1 MRSTKPCYHVF
12 LLSLLL
18 LLTATGLRA
27 QTIPIDAAALPQ
39 PKPSQTPAAT
49 SSPSL
54 EKEFF
59 KNILRDQRAI
69 ITAPFHLKESDARF
83 LLPLGAT
90 TAALIATDRHTAGAL
105 GDDQTRLRVSRDI
118 SYLGEFYTTGG
129 IAGAFYLIGRATHSE
144 HARET
149 GLLGIEA
156 LIDSGIDVQALKVIT
171 QRPRPRVDDASGE
184 FFDRGNSFPSGHAI
198 SAWSL
203 ATVIA
208 HEYGARRPFVRVG
221 AYALATAVS
230 LSRYTGRNHF
240 LSDALVGS
248 ALGYGIGR
256 YVYVKHHDPN
266 LDGTVGRSTS
276 IAKSKWL
283 PLIAP
288 QFHAGDY
295 RTRVYAGTLAWNF

>member
-1 MRSTKPCYHVF
+1 MRSTKPCHHVF

-69 ITAPFHLKESDARF
+69 ITAPFHLRESDARF

-105 GDDQTRLRVSRDI
+105 HDDQTRLRVSRDI
-118 SYLGEFYTTGG
+118 SHLGEFYTTGG
-129 IAGAFYLIGRATHSE
+129 IAGAFYLIGRATKSE
-144 HARET
+144 RARET

-203 ATVIA
+203 ATVVAEEYHA
-208 HEYGARRPFVRVG
+208 HRMVQITAYG
-221 AYALATAVS
+221 LAAAVS
-230 LSRYTGRNHF
+230 TARYTGRNHF
-240 LSDALVGS
+240 LSDAFVGS
-248 ALGYGIGR
+248 ALGYGIGH
-256 YVYVKHHDPN
+256 YVYKTRHSQSLNSSNEDRSQS
-266 LDGTVGRSTS
+266 GRRRLFP
-276 IAKSKWL
+276 IL
-283 PLIAP
+283 AP
-288 QFHAGDY
+288 QYNGQKH
-295 RTRVYAGTLAWNF
+295 VYGMAFAWNL